1 MEKNVASLTK
11 SEAKNC
17 GDNLDYLIDCV
28 FQSGTIPA
36 KTYQRNETIPG
47 LDISYSTLSNT
58 RRGAYVSK
66 NTANKI
72 ATAFSFY
79 HIGGSEEKISPEDL
93 LMEPDNFKKQFPQD
107 EFKTIKGKEK
117 VTKLPLFTNK
127 VYRGYYMLPNSSY
140 KAYMAYFWF
149 FFDNKGKYSAAM
161 LRGISDFNDVN
172 LPFRNIKF
180 EDIDAIK
187 DTFNNYADTYMK
199 KKSTS
204 SIHLYLA
211 EDKNIRCS
219 PNCIQINFHT
229 QGTSVRHSTMYWNI
243 DIVAR
248 SNQSSYAGGSALMV
262 DTNEGAR
269 GKDICAFKFGLE
281 CEETIKEKK
290 PLNNTA
296 PQVIAELMPKTRNGI
311 LLIDNADDA
320 NWYRFITEKAFRD
333 STPNAFSKIDPYEF
347 IMKLANLENKYAS
360 KYEELNDLVKQLDG
374 IINPDKK
381 SE

>member
-1 MEKNVASLTK
+1 MAKNVASLTK

-79 HIGGSEEKISPEDL
+79 HIGGSEEKITPEDL

-127 VYRGYYMLPNSSY
+127 VYRGYYMLPNSPY

-149 FFDNKGKYSAAM
+149 FFDNEGKYSAAM

-187 DTFNNYADTYMK
+187 DTFNNYAYTYMK

-262 DTNEGAR
+262 DTNEGAS
-269 GKDICAFKFGLE
+269 GKDICPFKFGLE

-333 STPNAFSKIDPYEF
+333 STPNAFGKIDPYEF